1 MISAR
6 EVCVAGPPGGAGRV
20 LLDRISLSIRS
31 SEFVSVVGP
40 NGAGKTLLLRV
51 LAGLQ
56 RPTSGAIKFDD
67 ANLSGS
73 VGLVFQNPDDQIVG
87 STVER
92 DLAFGLENRGLPSW
106 QIRERVD
113 EALAW
118 SGLEPLASRPPHLLS
133 EGEKQR
139 LALASAMILRPKL
152 LLLDEATSR
161 LDPPGRAR
169 FLAAVRAAHEA
180 GTAVVQVTHRSE
192 EILATGR
199 VLGLDLGK
207 LVFDG
212 TPAALLSSWHAD
224 RLGILWSRLHR
235 LRRCLRERTV
245 DFPDEPGPEWNR
257 VEPILAAVRR

>member
-1 MISAR
+1 MIRVR
-6 EVCVAGPPGGAGRV
+6 EVCLAGPPEEAGRL
-20 LLDRISLSIRS
+20 LLDQVSLSIRS
-31 SEFVSVVGP
+31 NEFVCLVGP
-40 NGAGKTLLLRV
+40 NGAGKSLLLRV

-56 RPTSGAIKFDD
+56 RPTAGSIEFDESD
-67 ANLSGS
+67 SSDS

-92 DLAFGLENRGLPSW
+92 DLAFGLENQGLPSW

-118 SGLEPLASRPPHLLS
+118 SGLEQLAGRPPHLLS

-139 LALASAMILRPKL
+139 LALASALILRPKL

-169 FLAAVRAAHEA
+169 FLAAVRAARDA

-192 EILATGR
+192 EILAAER
-199 VLGLDLGK
+199 VIGLDLGK
-207 LVFDG
+207 VVFDG
-212 TPAALLSSWHAD
+212 SPADLLGSWHAD

-235 LRRCLRERTV
+235 LRRRLRERGAV
-245 DFPDEPGPEWNR
+245 PMGEPGPEWNR
-257 VEPILAAVRR
+257 VEPIVAAVRA